1 MTLKSALATGAT
13 TLFTLLLATQALAQ
27 TDMQDQRS
35 ILVTGQ
41 GTATAPPDLAM
52 INAGVQT
59 RATSAI
65 EAAKENEAAVA
76 KVMAA
81 LEDAGVEKKD
91 IQTSD
96 YSIWPEQRR
105 ESRGDDNVVIDGFRV
120 SNTVR
125 VTVRELDA
133 LGELLGAV
141 TNAGANSINGISF
154 SVEDPAALESRA
166 REAAM
171 ANARTRAEALAEL
184 AGVEL
189 GDVLQITMSSGG
201 GYPRPIAMARMEAMD
216 AAPAP
221 SIAPGESS
229 VAVSVQVT
237 YAIR

>member
-1 MTLKSALATGAT
+1 MTLKSSLATGAIA
-13 TLFTLLLATQALAQ
+13 LLAFLLAEQVLAQ
-27 TDMQDQRS
+27 TDMQDKRS
-35 ILVTGQ
+35 IMVTGQ
-41 GTATAPPDLAM
+41 GEAAAAPDIAT

-65 EAAKENEAAVA
+65 EAAKENEATVA
-76 KVMAA
+76 KVMEA
-81 LEDAGVEKKD
+81 LEDAGVDEKD

-96 YSIWPEQRR
+96 YSIWPDQRR
-105 ESRGDDNVVIDGFRV
+105 ETRGDDNVVIDGFRV
-120 SNTVR
+120 SNSVR

-141 TNAGANSINGISF
+141 TSAGANSINGINF
-154 SVEDPAALESRA
+154 SVEDPGALEARA

-171 ANARTRAEALAEL
+171 DDARVRAEALAEL

-189 GDVLQITMSSGG
+189 GEVLQITMSAGG
-201 GYPRPIAMARMEAMD
+201 GYPRPLAMARMEAMD

-221 SIAPGESS
+221 SISPGQSS
-229 VAVSVQVT
+229 VTVSVQIT